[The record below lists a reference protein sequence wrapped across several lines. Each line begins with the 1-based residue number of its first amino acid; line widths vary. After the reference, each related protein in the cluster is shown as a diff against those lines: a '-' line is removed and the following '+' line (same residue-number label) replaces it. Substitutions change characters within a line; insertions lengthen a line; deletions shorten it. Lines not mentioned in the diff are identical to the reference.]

1 MMRILKK
8 ILPLFLLP
16 FVIVL
21 NGCGDN
27 NEDEKAFQDAYKKQ
41 MELHLTFDEEEGTIV
56 HDATK
61 KHKDQAVSYALLESD
76 TLLEKPQDLPWKKGA
91 VGNALLF
98 DGYSTWITYDA
109 DDIAI
114 KGSAFSISAWVAPRA
129 YDWDST
135 DAIETDSENLTGIVS
150 QYYRDQDYSMGFI
163 FGYHREGHFTFQCGL
178 GEQWVEIW
186 DEGSPLAKYA
196 WNHIAATFDGEKGRL
211 CLYLNGKLINI
222 VSVPVGSSIQMPDMP
237 LLVGKNNVSRS
248 SGSCTQSVVSGLLD
262 DIRLYRAVLP
272 HQQIRDYY
280 TYHTV
285 DGRPHEIVFSDIWL
299 QNSLTED
306 AYKSQFHG
314 GPYEHW
320 MNEPHAP
327 IYYQGIYHLFFQFN
341 ILGPYFNNAAGIAW
355 GHLVSP
361 DMVNWKPVKEAI
373 VPTADSVC
381 PDGVWSGGSTYATV
395 DGVDNVPVLLFTA
408 GDYQHAGKL
417 SNQNIGLAVPKD
429 VSDPY
434 LIEWE
439 ISNRLAIEQVGGQG
453 AANEFRDA
461 HIFIEDDT
469 YYLLVGSSVPGEN
482 RGCALLYT
490 SSLFQNDPLHHWTY
504 RGYVYDYPGQPSD
517 YGTTWEL
524 PVLLPLTDE
533 KGNQTEKYVFIISP
547 APASK
552 ADNNI
557 IYWIGTF
564 DKTNYRFVPDWNGQ
578 ARRMDYGRNV
588 FTGPSA
594 FIDPLTNMSTMF
606 SIMQDQRESSEL
618 AASGWAHCVGLPR
631 QLYLGDDGDLH
642 IQPVPTID
650 SLKQRVFVLENAT
663 VEEINQKL
671 TQVTSDMIYIKV
683 CFEHISDQASVG
695 IKTRMT
701 HSQEEYTTYY
711 YDRSRQVIGANTQ
724 LNRNNST
731 LSDGVFEGEM
741 HGTSLVLELFVD
753 RSMIEGFF
761 NNYKTISTRS
771 YTKDLVANQSELFI
785 TNGTAD
791 ITYFE
796 ICRMNS
802 IYA

>member
-1 MMRILKK
+1 MALFRK
-8 ILPLFLLP
+8 IIPFFLLP
-16 FVIVL
+16 FAIL
-21 NGCGDN
+21 LGSCGENRND
-27 NEDEKAFQDAYKKQ
+27 DTFQDAYKKK
-41 MELHLTFDEEEGTIV
+41 MDLHLTFDENEGTIV

-61 KHKDQAVSYALLESD
+61 KHKAKAVSYVLLESE
-76 TLLEKPQDLPWKKGA
+76 TLLEKPEDLPWKNGA
-91 VGNALLF
+91 IGSALLF
-98 DGYSTWITYDA
+98 DGYSSWITYDA
-109 DDIAI
+109 DEIAI
-114 KGSAFSISAWVAPRA
+114 KGKAFSISAWVAPRA
-129 YDWDST
+129 YDWDSV
-135 DAIETDSENLTGIVS
+135 DAVDSDSENLTGIVS

-163 FGYHREGHFTFQCGL
+163 FGYHRDGHFTFQCGL
-178 GEQWVEIW
+178 GNQWVEIW
-186 DEGSPLAKYA
+186 DEGSPLTKYE
-196 WNHIAATFDGEKGRL
+196 WNHIAATFDGENGRL

-222 VSVPVGSSIQMPDMP
+222 VSIPVGSSIKMPDMP

-272 HQQIRDYY
+272 HYHIRHYY
-280 TYHTV
+280 DFYTV
-285 DGRPHEIVFSDIWL
+285 DGIPNEIPFSDIWL

-355 GHLVSP
+355 GHLVSS

-373 VPTADSVC
+373 VPTMDSVC

-395 DGVDNVPVLLFTA
+395 NGVENVPVLLFTA
-408 GDYQHAGKL
+408 GDYQHPGKL

-434 LIEWE
+434 LLEWE
-439 ISNRLAIEQVGGQG
+439 VSDRLAIEQVGGQG

-461 HIFIEDDT
+461 HIFIEDNT

-490 SSLFQNDPLHHWTY
+490 SSITQNDPLHHWTY
-504 RGYVYDYPGQPSD
+504 RGYVYDYQMQPSD

-524 PVLLPLTDE
+524 PVMLPLTDE
-533 KGNQTEKYVFIISP
+533 KAEATGKYVFMISP
-547 APASK
+547 APASQ

-564 DKTNYRFVPDWNGQ
+564 DKTNYRFVPDWNGL

-588 FTGPSA
+588 FTGPSG
-594 FIDPLTNMSTMF
+594 FIDPQTNMCTMF

-631 QLYLGDDGDLH
+631 QLYLGADDDLH
-642 IQPVPTID
+642 IRPIPMLDV
-650 SLKQRVFVLENAT
+650 LKQPALILENT
-663 VEEINQKL
+663 TITEINQAL
-671 TQVTSDMIYIKV
+671 MNFSSDMLYLKV
-683 CFEHISDQASVG
+683 CFENISDQATVG
-695 IKTRMT
+695 VKTRMT
-701 HSQEEYTTYY
+701 ADQEEYTTYY
-711 YDRSRQVIGANTQ
+711 YDRGREVIGANTQ
-724 LNRNNST
+724 LNKNNSS
-731 LSDGVFEGEM
+731 LSDGIFEGSM
-741 HGTSLVLELFVD
+741 SGSSLVLELFVD

-771 YTKDLVANQSELFI
+771 YPKDLIANSSELFI
-785 TNGTAD
+785 LNGTAD

-802 IYA
+802 IYK